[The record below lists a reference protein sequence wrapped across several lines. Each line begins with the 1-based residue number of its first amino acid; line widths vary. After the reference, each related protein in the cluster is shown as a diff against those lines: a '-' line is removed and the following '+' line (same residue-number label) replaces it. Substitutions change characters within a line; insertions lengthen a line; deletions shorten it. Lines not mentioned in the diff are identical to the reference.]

1 MDVKFGKMFTY
12 KKYNARSLPILRC
25 CINTPKLKTTGLEKG
40 KYDGYTLPLVLTEDL
55 IEIFKDITEQINHEI
70 EEYGYDNITIVYGNK
85 IYPKVENAIAED
97 AKIGELVKVIISI
110 RSVYM
115 KDRASVQMY
124 VKDIE

>member
-1 MDVKFGKMFTY
+1 MM
-12 KKYNARSLPILRC
+12 
-25 CINTPKLKTTGLEKG
+25 
-40 KYDGYTLPLVLTEDL
+40 LPLVLTEDL

-97 AKIGELVKVIISI
+97 ANIGELVKVSISI